1 MIRFRPGFWPCI
13 VVSCL
18 LIFLYFR
25 LPPPHKDIL
34 APLDLS
40 PLPLPEEFNVLHPG
54 EFTDPTTY
62 PDIHIVSSPTDSPDE
77 PEGEGTL
84 NDLPQ
89 PRFYQGGI
97 LTLTTQNGSTEYPK
111 PAIYD
116 PYPAY
121 NTPRWRKTWAGRF
134 EACRGPRGRDLD
146 RGCSEDMMSVY
157 RGKQKGFPASTFG
170 SHKALSLDQD
180 VCVDRYAR
188 YGPYGIDENNDVDI
202 PGFPRP
208 NRVLWTNVNWGYL
221 QSQCYERNAE
231 RYRPDRPDQHY
242 RQHIL
247 SLYPPILGEHM
258 SILSKPADLS
268 YKTRSAVVLRASET
282 MRWTPSH
289 FHYLRSLIMEL
300 SLHTG
305 SEYQVFFMIDVH
317 DESIDLE
324 NDEEAVRGL
333 KQRVVPSEFRNMT
346 VLFSEHL
353 LEQWYPKM
361 GEHRAI
367 YQHLQAMQVFARMY
381 PEFDYYWQFEFD
393 NRVIGHTY
401 HFLEQA
407 IEFARK
413 QPRKY
418 LWERNAYFYTPGAH
432 GTWEDFSN
440 MVANSMTGKHSVWG
454 PVKHEG
460 IKPAGPK
467 PLPGSHPE
475 NDNFKWGVGE
485 EADLITFLP
494 IFDPRNTS
502 WTFPNMTWNVSDNI
516 PRRTSVITQWRMSK
530 RLLMEMH
537 NAQRR
542 RGEAFASEMS
552 APSWALLHGFK
563 AVHVPHPIYADGQW
577 SPGEMARIFNRGS
590 PDNING
596 GSDSIWNWDHRFD
609 YLWYRISYMFATQAA
624 EDLFR
629 RWMGFQPDP
638 RLYLDG
644 IRPEYRPGRFWD
656 DGGSLDEATNG
667 RLCFPFMLLH
677 NVKNTEP
684 EKTLNLPVT
693 DSALKDDAT

>member
-97 LTLTTQNGSTEYPK
+97 LTLTTQNGSTEYSK

-188 YGPYGIDENNDVDI
+188 FGPYGIDENNDVDI

-258 SILSKPADLS
+258 SIPSKPADLS

-563 AVHVPHPIYADGQW
+563 AVHVPHPIYVDGQW

-590 PDNING
+590 PENING